1 MKLLELT
8 SEHPLLVI
16 VGCAAVAVG
25 LILGLVLEG
34 LFGRSR
40 RRSLERTIESQQRD
54 IKHQSALTAERE
66 QALEL
71 AQERLGNVFGQLAKE
86 QLSHNTETFLR
97 LAKENLAGQQQ
108 RAEHQLAAR
117 QQAVEAMVKPI
128 GDALAATERQVKAM
142 ENARQEAYG
151 GIKAQLAAMAEG
163 QEALKTET
171 RQLVTALR
179 RPEVRGQWGEIT
191 LRRLVEL
198 AGMVEHCDFV
208 EQSAE
213 AGGAIR
219 PDLVVHMPDRRQLVV
234 DVKTPLDAYLDA
246 TESSPE
252 EQKLHLSRHASN
264 VAQRI
269 RELASKRYWS
279 QFENSPDFVILFIP
293 GDQFLAAAL
302 SERPSL
308 LDDALRQQV
317 ILATP
322 TSLVALLKAVAYG
335 WQQQQVSENAREIRQ
350 RGVELYERLTVFS
363 SHLGK
368 LGERLGGSVEA
379 YNRAIGSLERNVL
392 SSARRFTSL
401 GVNPKEEM
409 SELEMVDHDLR
420 TLALSPKDKPK
431 TQDLLADVLDTDSPS
446 QPDDAHPQ
454 P

>member
-1 MKLLELT
+1 MKLLELLDQQ
-8 SEHPLLVI
+8 PLLVI
-16 VGCAAVAVG
+16 VGCIALAGG
-25 LILGLVLEG
+25 LILGLLLEG
-34 LFGRSR
+34 AFGRSR
-40 RRSLERTIESQQRD
+40 RLALQRRLEDQERD
-54 IKHQSALTAERE
+54 IKTQEALSNERE
-66 QALEL
+66 RALEL
-71 AQERLGNVFGQLAKE
+71 AQERLGNVFGQLAKD

-97 LAKENLAGQQQ
+97 LAQERLAGQQQ
-108 RAEHQLAAR
+108 RADHQLAVR

-142 ENARQEAYG
+142 EHARQEAYG

-163 QEALKTET
+163 QDALKTET

-213 AGGAIR
+213 AGNSLR
-219 PDLVVHMPDRRQLVV
+219 PDLVVQMPDDRQLIV

-246 TESSPE
+246 TEASRE
-252 EQKLHLSRHASN
+252 DQKSHLARHASN

-269 RELASKRYWS
+269 RELASKRYWA
-279 QFENSPDFVILFIP
+279 QFERSPDFVILFIP

-302 SERPSL
+302 SERPGL

-335 WQQQQVSENAREIRQ
+335 WQQQQVSENAQEIKQ

-363 SHLGK
+363 THLEK
-368 LGERLGGSVEA
+368 LGERLGGSVDA

-392 SSARRFTSL
+392 SSARRFTAL

-409 SELEMVDHDLR
+409 GELEMVDHDLR
-420 TLALSPKDKPK
+420 TLTLNPKDKPR
-431 TQDLLADVLDTDSPS
+431 TPDLLAEPSETDPPN
-446 QPDDAHPQ
+446 PDEPQ
-454 P
+454 PRA

>member
-1 MKLLELT
+1 MKLLELLN
-8 SEHPLLVI
+8 EEPLLVV
-16 VGCAAVAVG
+16 VGCLTLAAG
-25 LILGLVLEG
+25 LLLGLLLEG
-34 LFGRSR
+34 VFGRSR
-40 RRSLERTIESQQRD
+40 RLSLERELEARDRD
-54 IKHQSALTAERE
+54 IKNQEALSAERE
-66 QALEL
+66 HALEL

-97 LAKENLAGQQQ
+97 LAQEKLAGQQQ
-108 RAEHQLAAR
+108 RADHQLAAR

-142 ENARQEAYG
+142 EHARQEAYG

-213 AGGAIR
+213 ASGTLR
-219 PDLVVHMPDRRQLVV
+219 PDLVVHMPDGRQLIV

-246 TESSPE
+246 TEASTE
-252 EQKLHLSRHASN
+252 EQRNHLVRHAMN

-279 QFENSPDFVILFIP
+279 QFERSPDFVILFIP
-293 GDQFLAAAL
+293 GDQFLTAAL
-302 SERPSL
+302 SERPGL

-335 WQQQQVSENAREIRQ
+335 WQQQQVSENAQEIKQ
-350 RGVELYERLTVFS
+350 RGVELYERLTVFAA
-363 SHLGK
+363 HLEK

-392 SSARRFTSL
+392 SSARRFTAL

-409 SELEMVDHDLR
+409 GELEMVDHDLR
-420 TLALSPKDKPK
+420 SLALNPKDKPP
-431 TQDLLADVLDTDSPS
+431 TQDPLSEPVESDPPRTGDS
-446 QPDDAHPQ
+446 HPQ